1 MGFLDNLTSGFHSAT
16 GGIFQRKAAS
26 TPAVTAAS
34 APADV
39 PEPPAATGE
48 LGAPST
54 GGRRRKHHRKTR
66 KGGKKHHRS
75 TRRR

>member
-39 PEPPAATGE
+39 PEPPMATGE
-48 LGAPST
+48 LTT
-54 GGRRRKHHRKTR
+54 GGRRRRHHRKTR
-66 KGGKKHHRS
+66 KGGKKHHRK
-75 TRRR
+75 TRRHH